1 MGCNPVKGE
10 KMSRRTFIRS
20 TIKAFLLSSLAY
32 MGLHD
37 LRKAGASPN
46 TKDAEYQY
54 VSHTRL
60 VGSDLQRYVELALKS
75 SDVSN
80 ILKGKNIRLKKESAV
95 GVIVKIRE
103 ERKGKLISSLLV
115 LIYSSDEEKAL
126 IFMEN
131 SLPINGIKRAAF
143 LVKIGGGERAAVLG
157 RSINDTSLLSSGCQ
171 HECTAFPG
179 YDSCG
184 DYCSCTA
191 YCCELNI
198 GCLLSCCLNCRNHPL
213 PLECVA
219 VLCPACLAMA
229 LAGVYCCNESG
240 TTCEC
245 LP

>member
-1 MGCNPVKGE
+1 MGCNLNKGE
-10 KMSRRTFIRS
+10 KISRRTFIAN

-37 LRKAGASPN
+37 LRKARASPD

-60 VGSDLQRYVELALKS
+60 TGSDLQRYVELALRS

-80 ILKGKNIRLKKESAV
+80 VLKGRKISLKKESAV
-95 GVIVKIRE
+95 GAIVKIR

-115 LIYSSDEEKAL
+115 VIYSSDGKKAL
-126 IFMEN
+126 IFLEN

-143 LVKIGGGERAAVLG
+143 LVEISGKERVTVLV
-157 RSINDTSLLSSGCQ
+157 RSINDASLLSSGCQ
-171 HECTAFPG
+171 HECTASPG

-184 DYCSCTA
+184 DYCSCTT

-198 GCLLSCCLNCRNHPL
+198 GCLLYCCLNCRNYPL

-219 VLCPACLAMA
+219 VLCPACLVMA
-229 LAGVYCCNESG
+229 LAGIHCCDESG